1 MSARSDVLL
10 WAQRVIARRA
20 APAHEILELKAES
33 SVEDAQAAFYKI
45 ARVAHPDLHRNGMT
59 PEELDIVTSAYGIA
73 AGAYQT
79 FRGQAMSTQRMKPL
93 KPEDLAAAAAAAR
106 SAPSAAAPARSSGLA
121 APGPTSTP
129 PTGAPTPSAGANQQ
143 MNSRALVYY
152 RKAEIALRR
161 GDLKGALLQIK
172 MAIASDPSSA
182 FLRTALAEVETELR
196 KT

>member
-1 MSARSDVLL
+1 M
-10 WAQRVIARRA
+10 
-20 APAHEILELKAES
+20 
-33 SVEDAQAAFYKI
+33 
-45 ARVAHPDLHRNGMT
+45 
-59 PEELDIVTSAYGIA
+59 
-73 AGAYQT
+73 
-79 FRGQAMSTQRMKPL
+79 
-93 KPEDLAAAAAAAR
+93 
-106 SAPSAAAPARSSGLA
+106 
-121 APGPTSTP
+121 
-129 PTGAPTPSAGANQQ
+129 PSAGANQQ

>member
-1 MSARSDVLL
+1 MSTRSDVLL

-20 APAHEILELKAES
+20 APAHEILEIKADS
-33 SVEDAQAAFYKI
+33 SVEDAQAAFYKL
-45 ARVAHPDLHRNGMT
+45 ARIAHPDLHRNGMP
-59 PEELDIVTSAYGIA
+59 PEALDIVTSAYGTA

-93 KPEDLAAAAAAAR
+93 KAEDLAAAVAA
-106 SAPSAAAPARSSGLA
+106 
-121 APGPTSTP
+121 GPTSATHTP
-129 PTGAPTPSAGANQQ
+129 PTGVPMPSAGANQQ

>member
-1 MSARSDVLL
+1 MSTRSDVLL
-10 WAQRVIARRA
+10 WAQRVVARRT
-20 APAHEILELKAES
+20 APAHEILELRSDS
-33 SVEDAQAAFYKI
+33 SAEDAQAAFHKI
-45 ARVAHPDLHRNGMT
+45 ARVAHPDLHRNGLT
-59 PEELDIVTSAYGIA
+59 PEELELVTSAYGIA

-79 FRGQAMSTQRMKPL
+79 FRNQSMMTTRMKPL
-93 KPEDLAAAAAAAR
+93 KPEDLAAAAVGSKPAAG
-106 SAPSAAAPARSSGLA
+106 PAAS
-121 APGPTSTP
+121 GPTSTP
-129 PTGAPTPSAGANQQ
+129 PTGVPTPSAGANQQ

-196 KT
+196 KA

>member
-1 MSARSDVLL
+1 MSTRSDVLL
-10 WAQRVIARRA
+10 WAQRVVARRA
-20 APAHEILELKAES
+20 APAHEILELRPDS
-33 SVEDAQAAFYKI
+33 SAEDAQAAFHKI
-45 ARVAHPDLHRNGMT
+45 ARVAHPDLHRNGLT
-59 PEELDIVTSAYGIA
+59 PEELELVTSAYGIA

-79 FRGQAMSTQRMKPL
+79 FRNQTMMTMRMKPL
-93 KPEDLAAAAAAAR
+93 KPEDLAAAAIGSKPGPVAA
-106 SAPSAAAPARSSGLA
+106 
-121 APGPTSTP
+121 GPTSTP
-129 PTGAPTPSAGANQQ
+129 PTGVPTPSAGANQQ

>member
-1 MSARSDVLL
+1 MSTRSDVLL
-10 WAQRVIARRA
+10 WAQRIVNRRA
-20 APAHEILELKAES
+20 APAHEILELKPDS

-59 PEELDIVTSAYGIA
+59 PEELDMVTSAYGIA

-93 KPEDLAAAAAAAR
+93 KAEDLAAAVAV
-106 SAPSAAAPARSSGLA
+106 
-121 APGPTSTP
+121 GPTSPTNTP
-129 PTGAPTPSAGANQQ
+129 PMGVPAPSAGANQQ
-143 MNSRALVYY
+143 MNSRAIVYY

-161 GDLKGALLQIK
+161 GDLKGALLQLK
-172 MAIASDPSSA
+172 MAIAADTSSA
-182 FLRTALAEVETELR
+182 FLRTALAEVESELR

>member
-1 MSARSDVLL
+1 MSTRSDVLL
-10 WAQRVIARRA
+10 WAQRVVARRT
-20 APAHEILELKAES
+20 APAYEILELRVDS
-33 SVEDAQAAFYKI
+33 SAEDAQAAFHKI
-45 ARVAHPDLHRNGMT
+45 ARFAHPDLHRNGLP
-59 PEELDIVTSAYGIA
+59 PEELELVTSAYGIA

-79 FRGQAMSTQRMKPL
+79 FRNQSMMTTRMKPL
-93 KPEDLAAAAAAAR
+93 KPEDLAAAAVG
-106 SAPSAAAPARSSGLA
+106 SKPAGVSSGA
-121 APGPTSTP
+121 AGPTSTP
-129 PTGAPTPSAGANQQ
+129 PTGVPTPSAGANQQ

-196 KT
+196 KTS

>member
-1 MSARSDVLL
+1 MSTRSDVLL

-20 APAHEILELKAES
+20 GAAHEILELKADS

-59 PEELDIVTSAYGIA
+59 PEELDTVTSAYGIA

-93 KPEDLAAAAAAAR
+93 KAEDLIAASAGSKAMPVPKAA
-106 SAPSAAAPARSSGLA
+106 
-121 APGPTSTP
+121 GPTSSHTP
-129 PTGAPTPSAGANQQ
+129 PTGVPMPSAGANQQ

>member
-1 MSARSDVLL
+1 VSTRADVLL
-10 WAQRVIARRA
+10 WAQRVIAMRMSA
-20 APAHEILELKAES
+20 AHTILELKPDAS
-33 SVEDAQAAFYKI
+33 IEDAQAAFHKI
-45 ARVAHPDLHRNGMT
+45 ARVAHPDLHRNGLT
-59 PEELDIVTSAYGIA
+59 PEELEQVTSAYGIA

-93 KPEDLAAAAAAAR
+93 KAEDLAAAAAAAR
-106 SAPSAAAPARSSGLA
+106 GMPGAPTSGLA
-121 APGPTSTP
+121 GAPGPTTP
-129 PTGAPTPSAGANQQ
+129 ATGVPVPSAGANQQ

-161 GDLKGALLQIK
+161 GDLKGAILQIK

-196 KT
+196 KGP